1 MRSAVLLPLRLE
13 TRFDGTRLRLRVIP
27 DEPWFDRHEP
37 VATPAEL
44 ADLERY
50 LAIARAGHETPKA
63 VAAWRTFAEQHGPA
77 RAAWLVRQSASAA
90 PRLADDDETL
100 FTRIIDFPSEL
111 QVWLARGGAAP
122 TLAATLPIDHAR
134 LRMEPPDP
142 NVPLDRRWWESWT
155 EAVEAGLG
163 TTIELGKRADD
174 IDAVYVVGL
183 GDTSPAALFASHRDA
198 GQLGILAPGSPTNAV
213 DDGPEPDLG
222 GNPDVWLALL
232 HRGPRNLEQQLSF
245 ALTGDRDLIGPVP
258 GDTTE
263 HHRTARWLLTGLW
276 PALIGHTF
284 TDVLGLGPQVAQ
296 AQNWAA
302 ENLDPLGVH
311 PTVRIGAQPY
321 GLLPATSLADW
332 VPGPTDSRVEEAIRA
347 ALLTL
352 RQLWIRAAIQAG
364 RGAAD
369 GADAERLI
377 ELLSQPAASRGY
389 ATRFVYPIEFW
400 LFGLMATGFQIDWA
414 RLLREWNTTYPLMR
428 QLGLRPCRRYGSRGF
443 TRRIRRPLV
452 TPAGLPAGTTV
463 GTVLGALL
471 DLARAAPTTFAE
483 TAAVQSALGLPTA
496 SVFLQLVIRSLQV
509 AIGDIGREK
518 LGVRLGTLDPIAVL
532 FGPEIPEKP
541 QVLSTWIQA
550 VGPADLDAE
559 TVTARAYRQIE
570 DVLRR
575 SSGGVAKDIERLLPA
590 AIDCATYRI
599 DPWLTGIA
607 RSRLRR
613 LQDEPPLLGAYGWV
627 DRPTPGPHGPTA
639 GRLLHAPS
647 LSQALTAALIRDRAI
662 NDPEPER
669 WHMDVSSTTARR
681 AERLAEEV
689 RRGAHPA
696 EALGREVERAI
707 GDPVAIAR
715 IRALFPLR
723 GPNGTRRTCHG
734 QRVLAAPP
742 TSLGLSA
749 EVLAELGELRAAI
762 DVYSDLL
769 LADAVHRVVEGRAGS
784 AGTALDAAAGL
795 GRPPELDMLR
805 TRRESR
811 PAETS
816 SLVVLPDIAP
826 PPLPSDPAD
835 LAAVSPSAIADP
847 AVAAFVR
854 ERVGRAQQ
862 WRWDVTGAGGG
873 QATVT
878 LADLGLQPADALAL
892 ALGALE
898 QAVLAAVPFEG
909 AQLAARDG
917 SARYARAVRLVGL
930 IGRVPAGP
938 EDAVEIGEADSAGTT
953 ATVLRRRLA
962 DLRAVAQALLGRL
975 ATGEPGAL
983 RLARQWGLAP
993 EPELENPAAEAHRR
1007 LSERLAAAP
1016 DASAA
1021 DALDPLQL
1029 AAAVAALVSPTGQ
1042 LAVCGQLRRVDLPT
1056 LAPAPALERQWL
1068 AYIAPVR
1075 AAMAR
1080 LEAFQLA
1087 AGTPAGIGSR
1097 LTSWTNRPQDPWQE
1111 NITDLRRL
1119 ITAHAPADLDLA
1131 AGGPA
1136 DRTFAVGRLDRFAE
1150 AIPGAEQTTTG
1161 AFGFDAP
1168 GARAPQAILLAVPP
1182 DLSKPL
1188 DAATLVA
1195 IVADTRSLARAR
1207 MAMPS
1212 DLDEISGA
1220 APLPLLPTNGATAI
1234 QF

>member
-44 ADLERY
+44 ADLQRY
-50 LAIARAGHETPKA
+50 LAIARAGHETPEA

-77 RAAWLVRQSASAA
+77 RAAWLVRQSASGS

-100 FTRIIDFPSEL
+100 FTRIIDFPPEL
-111 QVWLARGGAAP
+111 QVWLARGGDAP
-122 TLAATLPIDHAR
+122 VLTATLPIDHAR

-142 NVPLDRRWWESWT
+142 NVPGDRRWWESWV
-155 EAVEAGLG
+155 EAVEAGLA
-163 TTIELGKRADD
+163 TTIDLGERADD

-183 GDTSPAALFASHRDA
+183 GDTSPAGLFASHRDA
-198 GQLGILAPGSPTNAV
+198 GRLGILAPGSPTNAV
-213 DDGPEPDLG
+213 DDGPDPDLG
-222 GNPDVWLALL
+222 GDPDVWLELL
-232 HRGPRNLEQQLSF
+232 HRGPRNLERQLSF
-245 ALTGDRDLIGPVP
+245 ALTGDPDLLGPVP
-258 GDTTE
+258 GDTTD

-284 TDVLGLGPQVAQ
+284 TDVLGLGPLVAQ
-296 AQNWAA
+296 AQDWAA
-302 ENLDPLGVH
+302 DNLDPLGVH
-311 PTVRIGAQPY
+311 PTVRIGDQPY
-321 GLLPATSLADW
+321 GLLPATSLSTW
-332 VPGPTDSRVEEAIRA
+332 VPAPTDPRVEETIRA

-352 RQLWIRAAIQAG
+352 RQVWTRAAITAG

-369 GADAERLI
+369 GADAERLL
-377 ELLSQPAASRGY
+377 ERLSQPPASSGY
-389 ATRFVYPIEFW
+389 AVRFMFPIEFW
-400 LFGLMATGFQIDWA
+400 MFGLMATGFPIDWA
-414 RLLREWNTTYPLMR
+414 RLLREWNATYPLIR
-428 QLGLRPCRRYGSRGF
+428 QLGVRPRRRYGSRGF
-443 TRRIRRPLV
+443 TRRVRLPLV

-483 TAAVQSALGLPTA
+483 TAAVQSALGLPTR
-496 SVFLQLVIRSLQV
+496 SVFLRLVIRSLQV

-518 LGVRLGTLDPIAVL
+518 LGARLGTLDPIAVPVV
-532 FGPEIPEKP
+532 PETP
-541 QVLSTWIQA
+541 QVLSTWIRS
-550 VGPADLDAE
+550 VVPADLDAE
-559 TVTARAYRQIE
+559 TVTARAYRRIE
-570 DVLRR
+570 DVLQRL
-575 SSGGVAKDIERLLPA
+575 SGGVARDIERLLPA

-599 DPWLTGIA
+599 DPWITGIA

-613 LQDEPPLLGAYGWV
+613 HEPPLLGAYGWV

-669 WHMDVSSTTARR
+669 WHMDVTSTTARR

-707 GDPVAIAR
+707 GDPVAIDR
-715 IRALFPLR
+715 IRADFPLR
-723 GPNGTRRTCHG
+723 SGNGPRRTCHG
-734 QRVLAAPP
+734 LRVLAELA
-742 TSLGLSA
+742 SLGLPE
-749 EVLAELGELRAAI
+749 EVLAELDELRAAI

-795 GRPPELDMLR
+795 GRPPQLDVLR

-816 SLVVLPDIAP
+816 SLVVLPDVEP
-826 PPLPSDPAD
+826 PALPSDPAA
-835 LAAVSPSAIADP
+835 LAAVSPSEIADP

-854 ERVGRAQQ
+854 ERVGGARQ
-862 WRWDVTGAGGG
+862 WRWEATGVGGDED
-873 QATVT
+873 TVT

-892 ALGALE
+892 PLGALE
-898 QAVLAAVPFEG
+898 QAVLAAVPLEG
-909 AQLAARDG
+909 AELAARDG

-930 IGRVPAGP
+930 IGRVPAVP
-938 EDAVEIGEADSAGTT
+938 EDAVEIGVTDSAGTT
-953 ATVLRRRLA
+953 AAVLRRRLA

-975 ATGEPGAL
+975 ATGETGAL

-993 EPELENPAAEAHRR
+993 EPELENPAAEAHRL

-1016 DASAA
+1016 GVTGA

-1029 AAAVAALVSPTGQ
+1029 AAAIAALVSPTGQ
-1042 LAVCGQLRRVDLPT
+1042 LAICGQLRRRDLPA
-1056 LAPAPALERQWL
+1056 LAQAPALERQWL

-1075 AAMAR
+1075 PAMAR

-1087 AGTPAGIGSR
+1087 AGTAAGIGAR
-1097 LTSWTNRPQDPWQE
+1097 LTTWTNRPQDPWQQ
-1111 NITDLRRL
+1111 NATDIRRL

-1131 AGGPA
+1131 AGVAA
-1136 DRTFAVGRLDRFAE
+1136 DRTFAVGRLDRYAE
-1150 AIPGAEQTTTG
+1150 SIPGAEQTTTG

-1182 DLSKPL
+1182 DLSQPL
-1188 DAATLVA
+1188 DAATLVT
-1195 IVADTRSLARAR
+1195 IVAETRELARAR

-1234 QF
+1234 QL